1 MWWKILVAWK
11 RGHCTSMISTFPLCS
26 LQSSYLK
33 KQDHK
38 QNFFFLILKIANVF
52 IYNKNDET
60 T

>member
-1 MWWKILVAWK
+1 
-11 RGHCTSMISTFPLCS
+11 MISTFPLCS